1 MTMLLTELANFSISR
16 NLVRT
21 PPIMICLDGMQN
33 NNGFY
38 YTKEPSPVSEGSSG
52 GGGLI

>member
-1 MTMLLTELANFSISR
+1 MLLTELANFSISR

-38 YTKEPSPVSEGSSG
+38 TKEPSPVSEGSSG